1 MKYLI
6 FLIIPSFCFA
16 LDLPPIPFP
25 IFLKQGFSSV
35 LEFEEYPTQVVIG
48 DSRSFQV
55 EKLKKSVV
63 IRALSP
69 YAASNMFVYFKTKK
83 PKLFILTS
91 SEDANPTYYK
101 KFETV
106 IPKKIK
112 TTPRKKKK
120 YKRSTRLLKSS
131 FDKRKDYLTLE
142 IQITADSTEILKPKW
157 NLVRLYHKKR
167 AIAPFKLWSERKT
180 VQKDSKV
187 KARFIFAK
195 PNVPRNLKNVS
206 LIIPLKGHLNPVV
219 LPMPTRLK

>member
-6 FLIIPSFCFA
+6 ILLFPSICVGVE
-16 LDLPPIPFP
+16 LPPIPFP
-25 IFLKQGFSSV
+25 VFLKQGFSSV
-35 LEFEEYPTQVVIG
+35 LEFEDYPTQVVIG

-55 EKLKKSVV
+55 EKLKRSVV

-69 YAASNMFVYFKTKK
+69 YGASNMFVYFKTKK
-83 PKLFILTS
+83 PRLFILTS
-91 SEDANPTYYK
+91 SEDAEPTYYK

-106 IPKKIK
+106 MP
-112 TTPRKKKK
+112 KKKK
-120 YKRSTRLLKSS
+120 APAKKKRHYKRSTRLLKSN

-142 IQITADSTEILKPKW
+142 IQITADSLEVLKPKW

-167 AIAPFKLWSERKT
+167 AIVPFKLWSERKI

-206 LIIPLKGHLNPVV
+206 LIVPLRGHLNPVV
-219 LPMPTRLK
+219 LRMPVRPR